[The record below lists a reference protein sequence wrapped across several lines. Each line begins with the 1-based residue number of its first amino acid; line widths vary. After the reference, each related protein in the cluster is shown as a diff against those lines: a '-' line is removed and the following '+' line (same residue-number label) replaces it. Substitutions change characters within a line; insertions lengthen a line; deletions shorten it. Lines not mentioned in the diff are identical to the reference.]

1 MIRTAIASDAKSIA
15 AIYNH
20 YILNTRITFEENPV
34 DEQTMRRRI
43 LTHPKLPWFV
53 FEENNTIVGYCYS
66 VPWKPWSAYRF
77 TLECSVYVRASHQK
91 KGIGKTLYSYLFQ
104 SLKNKNFHSEL
115 AGISLPNNKSVNFHE
130 CLGFQKVGQLK
141 QVGYKFNDWIDV
153 GYWQYTLNNE

>member
-66 VPWKPWSAYRF
+66 VPWKP
-77 TLECSVYVRASHQK
+77 
-91 KGIGKTLYSYLFQ
+91 
-104 SLKNKNFHSEL
+104 
-115 AGISLPNNKSVNFHE
+115 
-130 CLGFQKVGQLK
+130 
-141 QVGYKFNDWIDV
+141 
-153 GYWQYTLNNE
+153 